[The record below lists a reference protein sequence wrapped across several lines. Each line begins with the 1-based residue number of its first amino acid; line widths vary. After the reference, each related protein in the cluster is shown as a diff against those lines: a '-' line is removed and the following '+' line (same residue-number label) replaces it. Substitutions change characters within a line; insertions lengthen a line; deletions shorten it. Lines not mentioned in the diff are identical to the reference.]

1 MAYFPFF
8 VDLDGADGL
17 IVGGGGVALR
27 KVEKLLPY
35 SPRLTVVALDIRGEL
50 EQIPGLVLLRR
61 AFLPED
67 LRGRAFVIA
76 AAGDRAVNHEIA
88 RLCRERNLPVNV
100 VDDREES
107 SFLFPCLIRRGSLSV
122 GISTGGASPSA
133 AVYLKER
140 FGELIPDH
148 LEEMLDYLARERE
161 QIKREVP
168 QLARREAMM
177 KTLFAACL
185 DRGRPLTEGET
196 DEILHT
202 WEEDV

>member
-122 GISTGGASPSA
+122 GISTGSASPSA

-177 KTLFAACL
+177 KNLFAACL

>member
-35 SPRLTVVALDIRGEL
+35 SPRLTVVAPDIRPEL
-50 EQIPGLVLLRR
+50 EQISGLVLLRR
-61 AFLPED
+61 AFAPED
-67 LRGRAFVIA
+67 LRGRDFVIA
-76 AAGDRAVNHEIA
+76 AAGDRAVNHEIS
-88 RLCRERNLPVNV
+88 RLCREGNIPVNV

-133 AVYLKER
+133 AVYFKER
-140 FGELIPDH
+140 FGALIPEAM
-148 LEEMLDYLARERE
+148 EEILDYLAQERLAVKE
-161 QIKREVP
+161 TVP
-168 QLARREAMM
+168 QLKRREAIL
-177 KTLFAACL
+177 KALFAACL
-185 DRGRPLTEGET
+185 DRGRPLTGEETAEILKLWEGEA
-196 DEILHT
+196 
-202 WEEDV
+202 

>member
-35 SPRLTVVALDIRGEL
+35 SPRLTVVAPDIRPEL
-50 EQIPGLVLLRR
+50 EQISGLVLLRR
-61 AFLPED
+61 AFDPED

-76 AAGDRAVNHEIA
+76 ATGDRAVNHEIS
-88 RLCRERNLPVNV
+88 RLCREGNIPVNV
-100 VDDREES
+100 VDNREES

-133 AVYLKER
+133 AVYFKER
-140 FGELIPDH
+140 FGALIPDH

-168 QLARREAMM
+168 QLSRREAMM

-185 DRGRPLTEGET
+185 DRGRPLTGEETAEILKLWEGEA
-196 DEILHT
+196 
-202 WEEDV
+202 